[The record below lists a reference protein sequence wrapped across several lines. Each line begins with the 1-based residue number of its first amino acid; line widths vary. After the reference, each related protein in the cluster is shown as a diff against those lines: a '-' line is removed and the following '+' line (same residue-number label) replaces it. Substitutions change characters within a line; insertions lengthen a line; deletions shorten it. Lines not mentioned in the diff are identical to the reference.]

1 MKINQTATL
10 YITME
15 LKRLLLAI
23 FFIITIVSGCKKSN
37 ENSPDST
44 GSFTFTKSNGKIHT
58 VKYVNTIVPSKNG
71 QFALQYQDVSKGGS
85 KWMFFIYVDDNNELS
100 FDMEFSS
107 KIINGTSYTSNSQTK
122 VYFNGKL
129 DNTSLNIAKTTII
142 FEKSAYPGQIVAT
155 FKSYS
160 SNNTL
165 IGNGKFDFVVK

>member
-1 MKINQTATL
+1 
-10 YITME
+10 
-15 LKRLLLAI
+15 
-23 FFIITIVSGCKKSN
+23 
-37 ENSPDST
+37 
-44 GSFTFTKSNGKIHT
+44 
-58 VKYVNTIVPSKNG
+58 VNTIVPSKNG
-71 QFALQYQDVSKGGS
+71 QFALQYQDISNGGS

-100 FDMEFSS
+100 FDMEFST

-129 DNTSLNIAKTTII
+129 DNTNLNIAKTTII
-142 FEKSAYPGQIVAT
+142 FEKSACPGQIVAT